1 MARAEELVAVAD
13 ERAAAL
19 QRRLADAEAEMARME
34 GQVAASRDAVVSRE
48 GEVKR
53 LTGLLEGGQD
63 VDYLALQA
71 QAETKDDLIMSLS
84 QQAEAG
90 SRHFVHVAY
99 FALVTHFALVN
110 RFGPSPDGDVAMPVS

>member
-34 GQVAASRDAVVSRE
+34 GQVTASRDAVVSRE

-53 LTGLLEGGQD
+53 LTSLLEGGQD
-63 VDYLALQA
+63 VDYLVGRCRL
-71 QAETKDDLIMSLS
+71 TLPKP
-84 QQAEAG
+84 
-90 SRHFVHVAY
+90 R
-99 FALVTHFALVN
+99 
-110 RFGPSPDGDVAMPVS
+110 